1 MLKTVVAPIGIQGDE
16 LSGKRSVLTDP
27 FTGKP
32 PPPPPKPP
40 FAPAALAALGISLF
54 PLGSLAAI
62 FVGLVGLRQTRSGT
76 MRGRGFAVAAIALG
90 GVLTV
95 GYAVGGTI
103 GVMTY
108 LDDSRAHARAEQDR
122 WDKKQREREDEARA
136 AEAAEEAKRKANPP
150 TPLLLPKPPTDAA
163 GDVPQETRVTE
174 VGQIPVVDI
183 GVKETSL
190 RQALV
195 REMGKA
201 RSDNR
206 EVVVVTLRNDG
217 CKPCK
222 GFNDSLSDPLMQEA
236 LARSRVVRVDV
247 SVFAQDLA
255 ALHIDTAGIP
265 GFFLLRSDATPRDGI
280 DGGEWGD
287 DIAANIAPVLNPF
300 TRGLYKK
307 RKKEFRPPPVSGTF
321 L

>member
-1 MLKTVVAPIGIQGDE
+1 MAPIGMHSDE
-16 LSGKRSVLTDP
+16 GSGQRNVLTDP
-27 FTGKP
+27 FVGKA

-40 FAPAALAALGISLF
+40 FAPAALAAICISLF

-76 MRGRGFAVAAIALG
+76 MRGRGLAVAAIALG

-95 GYAVGGTI
+95 GYAIGGTI

-108 LDDSRAHARAEQDR
+108 LDKSRATARAESER
-122 WDKKQREREDEARA
+122 WERKQRERDEEAKK
-136 AEAAEEAKRKANPP
+136 AAEEEEEKRKANPP
-150 TPLLLPKPPTDAA
+150 TPLLPPKATADAS
-163 GDVPQETRVTE
+163 GDVPQDTRVDT
-174 VGQIPVVDI
+174 VGHLTVVDI

-195 REMGKA
+195 REMGLAKN
-201 RSDNR
+201 DGK
-206 EVVVVTLRNDG
+206 EVVVVTLKNDG

-222 GFNDSLSDPLMQEA
+222 GFNAALVDPLMQEA
-236 LARSRVVRVDV
+236 LAKSRVVRVDV
-247 SVFAQDLA
+247 SVFGQDLNG
-255 ALHIDTAGIP
+255 LHIDTAGIP

-287 DIAANIAPVLNPF
+287 DIASNIAPVLNPF
-300 TRGLYKK
+300 TRGQYKK